1 MNLIII
7 PKIVQ
12 INYRYMSAETTKST
26 FLGSIW
32 GQKPPDIALQIKQ
45 LAYTSV
51 VYHGHIYNHPA

>member
-1 MNLIII
+1 
-7 PKIVQ
+7 
-12 INYRYMSAETTKST
+12 MSAETTKST